1 MKIEITRSDKTAKW
15 EFKIDGEVITTQSS
29 LTKLLLKA
37 YKYAKSQGL

>member
-1 MKIEITRSDKTAKW
+1 MKIDISRSSENAKW
-15 EFKIDGEVITTQSS
+15 TVKIDDEVITTQSS